1 MTDVT
6 SREKALL
13 GSEKQGYRSKEKNN
27 NNSNN
32 SFFQQITVIS
42 AQNLVFQQHLSLGSV
57 TLDLYSVVV
66 IQVHIVF
73 IFEFVEYSKRTNGTF
88 LLLEISK
95 NRN

>member
-27 NNSNN
+27 NNS
-32 SFFQQITVIS
+32 FFQQITVIS
-42 AQNLVFQQHLSLGSV
+42 AQNLVFQLHLSLGSV

-73 IFEFVEYSKRTNGTF
+73 IFEFVEYS
-88 LLLEISK
+88 
-95 NRN
+95 

>member
-6 SREKALL
+6 SREKTLL

-27 NNSNN
+27 NNS
-32 SFFQQITVIS
+32 FFQQITVIS
-42 AQNLVFQQHLSLGSV
+42 AQNLVFQLHLSLGSV

-73 IFEFVEYSKRTNGTF
+73 IFEFVEYSKRTNGKF